1 MKRLSLAAALMLAA
15 CGGGQKQAPP
25 PPPTV
30 SVAAPLGREVVDW
43 DDYVGRFEAPQ
54 DVELRPRVT
63 GTVTRIYFK
72 NGQDVK
78 RGEALFEIDPRPYR
92 AALQQAEAQIA
103 RAEAAVTNAR
113 QVQARTQSL
122 LEARAVSREEFENN
136 QATVRSAE
144 ADLAAAR
151 AARDN
156 ARLNVGFT
164 TLRAPFSGRVSDR
177 RVDLG
182 ASVTAD
188 TTVMTRLVS
197 IDPIWFSFEG
207 AEAFYLKNLRQDQR
221 GERRSSRYT
230 ANPVE
235 IQLADETGYRW
246 HGRMAFLDN
255 AVDPNSGTIRA
266 KAVVPNP
273 TRFLTPGMFGRAR
286 LLGSGTYRALMIPDE
301 AVVTDQSRKL
311 VWVTNR
317 ENKVEQRAIETGP
330 IVDGLRVVRAG
341 LAPTDLVIIEGIGR
355 LQPGMPVTPKRTEI
369 KARPSDNTPHS
380 QPLITPPS
388 SQATS
393 AGAQ

>member
-1 MKRLSLAAALMLAA
+1 MLAA